1 MRKLAITPVRVSGAA
16 LIAVAVAMLLSA
28 IVALVDGGG
37 GAIGLL
43 LSALIAASLGATLF
57 FGSRVSPSADSAL
70 AFASVAWSWLAVSLV
85 GAIPFLL
92 TGVITW
98 GRFDD
103 AIFESISGFTCTG
116 STIFSDFS
124 VIPQGVL
131 FYRSLTQWL
140 GGMGLVVLAVA
151 VLPALGIGGLE
162 LIASEA
168 PGPTADRLSLRV
180 RDTARRLWILYG
192 AATSIVA
199 VALFVVGM
207 SAFDAVTHAFTTVAT
222 GGFSPHADSIAHF
235 DSFLIEIVIIG
246 GMLYAG
252 ANFSIHWRA
261 LKEGPGAYGRVSE
274 VRWYLWLIF
283 GCFGLLVWINNGEL
297 GWFENVRESLFYA
310 ASLGSNTGFGSSNYV
325 LWVPAAHVALLLLML
340 VGGMSGSTAGGMKV
354 LRLQVIVRY
363 SLRELRRARHP
374 NAVIPIRLGRTTI
387 EEQVAAKVVGFVL
400 LYLGLI
406 VAGGITL
413 TGLGVEPVTAFSGA
427 ISAVGNVGPALGE
440 AGPTSNFLSFPRSG
454 RLILMVLMALGRLE
468 VFPAMLMLVASIRGV
483 GQLRRR
489 AANHDFKAG

>member
-57 FGSRVSPSADSAL
+57 FGSRVSPSAASAL

-192 AATSIVA
+192 AATSVVA
-199 VALFVVGM
+199 EALFL
-207 SAFDAVTHAFTTVAT
+207 S
-222 GGFSPHADSIAHF
+222 
-235 DSFLIEIVIIG
+235 LIHI
-246 GMLYAG
+246 
-252 ANFSIHWRA
+252 
-261 LKEGPGAYGRVSE
+261 
-274 VRWYLWLIF
+274 
-283 GCFGLLVWINNGEL
+283 
-297 GWFENVRESLFYA
+297 
-310 ASLGSNTGFGSSNYV
+310 
-325 LWVPAAHVALLLLML
+325 
-340 VGGMSGSTAGGMKV
+340 
-354 LRLQVIVRY
+354 
-363 SLRELRRARHP
+363 
-374 NAVIPIRLGRTTI
+374 
-387 EEQVAAKVVGFVL
+387 
-400 LYLGLI
+400 
-406 VAGGITL
+406 
-413 TGLGVEPVTAFSGA
+413 
-427 ISAVGNVGPALGE
+427 
-440 AGPTSNFLSFPRSG
+440 
-454 RLILMVLMALGRLE
+454 
-468 VFPAMLMLVASIRGV
+468 
-483 GQLRRR
+483 
-489 AANHDFKAG
+489 